1 MAIHDGRWRVAPG
14 EGLVARATST
24 ILVVRATSPAQE
36 RLLDELLA
44 LTTGPRAGAGPALV
58 REVAALVVQL
68 PGDDVP
74 DLGLVT
80 ASPAGDLL
88 VLLAG
93 DVRLTAAAYGTP
105 TAAHGLE
112 ATTYVERVLPRST
125 HTLTVA
131 LSGSTEPDPRSVL
144 GQGVVR
150 GDGFRLDGQ
159 PERTEAE
166 GPRGA
171 SPTDTVAAI
180 PRPGPP
186 TAPTP
191 TAPHRPLA
199 TETVPAFTTF
209 SLLDDEPAPEGP
221 ATLAGDTGSEP
232 GENTGQTPV
241 QVRGVA
247 CSRGHFNAPDADSCR
262 RCGSPVLA
270 QPGQEFIAS
279 RPSLGILVAED
290 GTTYDLVGD
299 YVVGREPEVADAVL
313 SGAAR
318 PIGLDDPQLAL
329 SRVHAHVI
337 LDGWEVR
344 VADARSGNGTFVAPP
359 GSDWHRLEPERP
371 ETITVGTRIAVG
383 PCLLTFEAKA

>member
-1 MAIHDGRWRVAPG
+1 MPDRHSYAGRPPW
-14 EGLVARATST
+14 S
-24 ILVVRATSPAQE
+24 SSS
-36 RLLDELLA
+36 
-44 LTTGPRAGAGPALV
+44 
-58 REVAALVVQL
+58 

-80 ASPAGDLL
+80 ASPAGDVL

-93 DVRLTAAAYGTP
+93 DVRLTAAADGSP
-105 TAAHGLE
+105 IAAHGLE
-112 ATTYVERVLPRST
+112 ATTYVERVLPGST

-150 GDGFRLDGQ
+150 GDGFRLDGP

-166 GPRGA
+166 GLRGA
-171 SPTDTVAAI
+171 SPTGTVAAI
-180 PRPGPP
+180 PRPTPP
-186 TAPTP
+186 TPPAPR
-191 TAPHRPLA
+191 ASEA
-199 TETVPAFTTF
+199 VPAFTTF
-209 SLLDDEPAPEGP
+209 SLLDDEPAAGGAGGP
-221 ATLAGDTGSEP
+221 RGRRRTGAR
-232 GENTGQTPV
+232 
-241 QVRGVA
+241 RGRRPDLR
-247 CSRGHFNAPDADSCR
+247 SRSAAWPAHAGHFNAPDADSCR
-262 RCGSPVLA
+262 RCGTPVLA
-270 QPGQEFIAS
+270 QPGQEFVAS

-299 YVVGREPEVADAVL
+299 YVVGREPEVADAVR

-318 PIGLDDPQLAL
+318 PISLDDPQLAL

-383 PCLLTFEAKA
+383 PRRPHLRGAGLRLTSWASSSSGRRRSSASWPSR